1 MKLLDLL
8 IFAIIYMLAC
18 AIVATVFNPAQ
29 YSTSMSG
36 GTPTT
41 IETPS
46 SSGSGA
52 GFFGILSSINW
63 AWAFITFIGGGL
75 TLNIPDLD
83 PFVKIFMLLPFYGA
97 MAYFIYCNIPFLPGR
112 KEG

>member
-1 MKLLDLL
+1 
-8 IFAIIYMLAC
+8 MLAC
-18 AIVATVFNPAQ
+18 AVVTTVFNPAQ
-29 YSTSMSG
+29 YSTSLDY

-41 IETPS
+41 IGSATPS
-46 SSGSGA
+46 GTGS
-52 GFFGILSSINW
+52 GFFGILSNINW

-83 PFVKIFMLLPFYGA
+83 PVIKVFMLLPFYGA